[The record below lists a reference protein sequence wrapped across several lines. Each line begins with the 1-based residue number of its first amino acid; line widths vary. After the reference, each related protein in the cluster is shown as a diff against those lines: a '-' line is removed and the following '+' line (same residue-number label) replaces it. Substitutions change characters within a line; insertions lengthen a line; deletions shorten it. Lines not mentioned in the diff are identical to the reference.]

1 MTRIGHSRIVARTTV
16 HSWLTGAL
24 TVAVALGCVAAA
36 PHTAHAANTTRQT
49 DPVHMTTTATT
60 ATAGHP
66 APETPRTPDTP
77 ETPET
82 PEGDAIAPV
91 SLGTATNFAILAGR
105 TVTNTGSGVVT
116 GELGVSPGSVT
127 TGFPPGVMAGAVYTA
142 DPVAAQAQTDLAT
155 AYRNVVGLRGT
166 ASLPAQLGGTTVKP
180 GVYNSVSGAFQLTGE
195 VTLDG
200 QGNPNALFV
209 LRAPGLITA
218 PASTVTLVNGAQACN
233 VFWQVGGSATLG
245 AGSVFAGNILALTS
259 ITAADG
265 TTVNGRLLAR
275 EGSVSVDD
283 TTVTRSACTVVPP
296 RKTSTKLAAFCDPEA
311 PGHLTLVASV
321 TSSGPVPPAGPVEFF
336 ANGVSQ
342 DRTQSDATGRATL
355 IVSQI
360 PPRTHEF
367 VAAFAGTNR
376 LDPSSSP
383 VLTVVVGPKGV
394 CPASTVSP
402 TSTVGPL
409 SAGGTGGTGNA
420 GDAGDAGDARDDK
433 KRNRSTI
440 TYPPRKKMFK
450 AKNRERNRH
459 PRSGHHRHQR

>member
-49 DPVHMTTTATT
+49 DPATT
-60 ATAGHP
+60 AAAGHP

-77 ETPET
+77 DTPET
-82 PEGDAIAPV
+82 PETDAMAPV

-127 TGFPPGVMAGAVYTA
+127 TGFPPGVMAGAVYAA

-195 VTLDG
+195 LTLDG

-245 AGSVFAGNILALTS
+245 AGSVFAGNLLALTS
-259 ITAADG
+259 ITTADG

-275 EGSVSVDD
+275 EGSVSMDD
-283 TTVTRSACTVVPP
+283 TTVTRSACTVMPP

-321 TSSGPVPPAGPVEFF
+321 TSSGPVPPTGPVEFF

-355 IVSQI
+355 IVSQV
-360 PPRTHEF
+360 PQRTHEF

-383 VLTVVVGPKGV
+383 VLTMVVGPKGV
-394 CPASTVSP
+394 CPASTTSP
-402 TSTVGPL
+402 TSTAGPL
-409 SAGGTGGTGNA
+409 SAGGTGG
-420 GDAGDAGDARDDK
+420 AGDARDDK

-440 TYPPRKKMFK
+440 TYPPREKMFK

-459 PRSGHHRHQR
+459 RHPRSGHHRHQR

>member
-16 HSWLTGAL
+16 RSWLTGAL
-24 TVAVALGCVAAA
+24 TVAVTLGCVAAT

-49 DPVHMTTTATT
+49 DPVHTATT
-60 ATAGHP
+60 AHP
-66 APETPRTPDTP
+66 TP
-77 ETPET
+77 ET
-82 PEGDAIAPV
+82 DAMAPV
-91 SLGTATNFAILAGR
+91 QLGTATNFAILAGK

-116 GELGVSPGSVT
+116 GELGVSPGSVA

-142 DPVAAQAQTDLAT
+142 DPVAAQAQIDLTT
-155 AYRNVVGLRGT
+155 AYKNVAGRRGT

-180 GVYNSVSGAFQLTGE
+180 GVYNSVSGAFQLAGE
-195 VTLDG
+195 LTLDG

-218 PASTVTLVNGAQACN
+218 PASTVSLVNGAQACN
-233 VFWQVGGSATLG
+233 VFWQVDGSATLG
-245 AGSVFAGNILALTS
+245 AGSGFVGNILALTS
-259 ITAADG
+259 ITTADG

-275 EGSVSVDD
+275 EGSVSLED

-355 IVSQI
+355 IVSQV
-360 PPRTHEF
+360 PQRTHEF

-383 VLTVVVGPKGV
+383 VLTMVVGPKGV

-402 TSTVGPL
+402 ASTGAGPL
-409 SAGGTGGTGNA
+409 SSGGTGN
-420 GDAGDAGDARDDK
+420 AGDARDDK

-459 PRSGHHRHQR
+459 RHPRSGHYRHQR